1 MMTTKTETAVKPTI
15 AATSTNLMS
24 ILFVAILGA
33 GMVFVVGM
41 AQSQTLHDAAHDLRH
56 ATGFPCH

>member
-1 MMTTKTETAVKPTI
+1 MKTETQAAVLRPTI
-15 AATSTNLMS
+15 ASVALP

-33 GMVFVVGM
+33 MIVFVAGH
-41 AQSQTLHDAAHDLRH
+41 AQSGALHDAAHDLRH